1 MARIRWL
8 LHHSQ
13 GKAMALAIRIYSSG
27 APEVMQLEELDL
39 PSPGPG
45 EVLLEQTA
53 IGVNPLDVNQRK
65 GMVPIALPSGL
76 GLEGAG
82 IVAAVGSGC
91 RA

>member
-1 MARIRWL
+1 
-8 LHHSQ
+8 
-13 GKAMALAIRIYSSG
+13 
-27 APEVMQLEELDL
+27 MQLEELDL

-65 GMVPIALPSGL
+65 GLVPIALPSGL

-82 IVAAVGSGC
+82 SVAAVGSGVSGLKSGTVSATPPVRWARMPV
-91 RA
+91 RACSPLIA

>member
-1 MARIRWL
+1 
-8 LHHSQ
+8 
-13 GKAMALAIRIYSSG
+13 MALAIRIYSSG

-76 GLEGAG
+76 GLEGAEQWQQW
-82 IVAAVGSGC
+82 AREC

>member
-1 MARIRWL
+1 
-8 LHHSQ
+8 
-13 GKAMALAIRIYSSG
+13 MALAIRIYSSG

-65 GMVPIALPSGL
+65 GWSRLHCLRDWVWRAR
-76 GLEGAG
+76 
-82 IVAAVGSGC
+82 GSWPPWAREC

>member
-1 MARIRWL
+1 
-8 LHHSQ
+8 
-13 GKAMALAIRIYSSG
+13 MALAIRIYSSG

-82 IVAAVGSGC
+82 SWPPWAREC